1 MNGNSQTTSG
11 SQTTSSSG
19 TTMSTAST
27 GTTGTTG
34 TTSGGGAA
42 GTTDSS
48 TDSSWTPMFGDSTS
62 FSPIYSTFQ
71 HSAQGSFTTPSSWN
85 PTFTTQGT
93 TGSTAQGSIST
104 TQGSVST
111 TQSSG
116 VKYWLGGSWDD
127 NGTWLG

>member
-27 GTTGTTG
+27 GTTGTAG

-48 TDSSWTPMFGDSTS
+48 TDSSWTPMFSDSTP
-62 FSPIYSTFQ
+62 FSPIYSTF
-71 HSAQGSFTTPSSWN
+71 TTPSSWT

-93 TGSTAQGSIST
+93 IGSTAQGSIST